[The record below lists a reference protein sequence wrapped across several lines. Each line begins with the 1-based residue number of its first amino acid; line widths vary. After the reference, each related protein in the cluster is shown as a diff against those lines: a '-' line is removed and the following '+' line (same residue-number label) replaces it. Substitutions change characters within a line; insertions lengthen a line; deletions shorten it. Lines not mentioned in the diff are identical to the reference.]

1 MPKVT
6 LNCSQCN
13 RPFDVWPYRLMSN
26 VRFCSRNCKNIASL
40 GRTPVNR
47 VKLVGRTFGE
57 LVVIAFEGTAGG
69 HTIWRCKCRCGNETI
84 VRNGNLQS
92 GSVRSCGCLTR
103 RTGEQSPNWQNG
115 FTISTHGY
123 KHILTS
129 DPNRTNRYE
138 PEHRLVMAKVLG
150 RPLTSDEVVH
160 HINRDK
166 TDNRPENLQVLSRQ
180 EHAALHAAEDRRAM
194 EIA

>member
-13 RPFDVWPYRLMSN
+13 RPFDVWPYRLVSN
-26 VRFCSRNCKNIASL
+26 VQFCSRNCKNIASL
-40 GRTPVNR
+40 GRMPVNR
-47 VKLVGRTFGE
+47 VNLVGRTFGE
-57 LVVIAFEGTAGG
+57 LVVVAFEGTAGG
-69 HTIWRCKCRCGNETI
+69 HTIWRCQCRCGNETI

-92 GSVRSCGCLTR
+92 DSVRSCGCLTR

>member
-13 RPFDVWPYRLMSN
+13 RPFHVWPYRLKGN
-26 VRFCSRNCKNIASL
+26 VLFCSRICKNIASL
-40 GRTPVNR
+40 GQTPVNR

-57 LVVIAFEGTAGG
+57 LVVIAFEGTDSG
-69 HTIWRCKCRCGNETI
+69 HTVWRCQCRCGNETS

-123 KHILTS
+123 KHLLTS

-138 PEHRLVMAKVLG
+138 PEHRLVMAKVMG

>member
-40 GRTPVNR
+40 GQTSGNR
-47 VKLVGRTFGE
+47 VNLVGRTFGE
-57 LVVIAFEGTAGG
+57 LVVVAFEGTDRG
-69 HTIWRCKCRCGNETI
+69 HTVWRCQCRCGNETS

-92 GSVRSCGCLTR
+92 GSVRSCGCLKR
-103 RTGEQSPNWQNG
+103 RTGQQSPNWQNG
-115 FTISTHGY
+115 FTISTQGY
-123 KHILTS
+123 KHLLTS
-129 DPNRTNRYE
+129 DSNRTNRYE

>member
-129 DPNRTNRYE
+129 DSNRTNRYE